1 MKKRT
6 VQKLKRVLAR
16 ASRHAAGAW
25 LVCALAAAGTIGVRA
40 TEDIRKALEDARNRA
55 NATRSELNDAR
66 NNIDSL
72 EAGREALQ
80 NNMNS
85 LNDELYAV
93 GQNLLSINDRIDDK
107 RLEIEAMEEE
117 LKAASDLRE
126 TQYEQMKL
134 RIQFIYERQDFV
146 LADMLTQ
153 SSSLSE
159 FINQG
164 SYIEAL
170 SAYDR
175 EMLEQYKGIESQIAF
190 QKTQLEAELQDL
202 EGMQQE
208 QVAEQEKFYGLISDV
223 SENIVRYNNEIS
235 IAEVEAE
242 AIRTLLAQQQAEVSD
257 WEKKL
262 QEQLKISQEARAGA
276 WTSVDGLTF
285 YEKNEMGISDL
296 ELLANVIYTESGN
309 QPYEG
314 QVGVGAVVINRM
326 RSARFKQNTMYEV
339 ITAPGQ
345 FSVYPTFLQRS
356 IDNGWATEA
365 CYKAARD
372 AMSGYST
379 VGDCLFFCAPRLG
392 PKENSIIIGGH
403 CFY

>member
-1 MKKRT
+1 MRKRT
-6 VQKLKRVLAR
+6 VQKLHRFVSR
-16 ASRHAAGAW
+16 SSRHVLGTW
-25 LVCALAAAGTIGVRA
+25 LVCALVAAGTVGSHA
-40 TEDIRKALEDARNRA
+40 TEEIKKQLEEARNRA

-66 NNIDSL
+66 NNIDTL

-93 GQNLLSINDRIDDK
+93 GQNLLSINDRIDHK

-117 LKAASDLRE
+117 LRAASDLRS
-126 TQYEQMKL
+126 TQYDQMKL
-134 RIQFIYERQDFV
+134 RIQFIYERQDYV

-153 SSSLSE
+153 SGTLSE

-170 SAYDR
+170 NAYDR
-175 EMLEQYKGIESQIAF
+175 DMLEQYKLIEEQISF
-190 QKTQLEAELQDL
+190 QKSQLETELQEL

-208 QVAEQEKFYGLISDV
+208 QVAEQERFYGLISDV

-235 IAEVEAE
+235 VAEVEAE

-262 QEQLKISQEARAGA
+262 QEQLKISEEARAGA

-296 ELLANVIYTESGN
+296 ELLANVIYTEGGN

-326 RSARFKQNTMYEV
+326 RSSRFKQNTMYEV

-356 IDNGWATEA
+356 IQNGWATES
-365 CYKAARD
+365 CYNAARE

-392 PKENSIIIGGH
+392 PKENCIIIGGH